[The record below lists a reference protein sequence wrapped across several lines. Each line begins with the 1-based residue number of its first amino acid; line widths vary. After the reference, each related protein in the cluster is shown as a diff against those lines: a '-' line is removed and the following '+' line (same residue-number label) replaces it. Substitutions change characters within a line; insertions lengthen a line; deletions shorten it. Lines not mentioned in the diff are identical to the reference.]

1 MDTKGGNVFQVTSGK
16 SVEGNNSNGKC
27 FTWSPDGD
35 QLLYGHMEDLYVVN
49 YNAAGNST
57 DIIAKAP
64 VNRNF
69 GDCDWCDHFNNSP
82 QEKIVVLTQGV
93 KPYDN
98 EIYLMDP
105 DGKNM
110 DLLVGNLKGTL
121 SSPRFSPDG
130 VNVIFSLDTLY
141 EDDNGRQL
149 NARIYSIN
157 VDGSNLID
165 LSGDEKENGTNDLQ
179 ARYSETGGKIIFMNI
194 VASKNGEGIRS
205 IWTMD
210 TDGQNREKLIT
221 NAEMPEWYVPKDK

>member
-1 MDTKGGNVFQVTSGK
+1 
-16 SVEGNNSNGKC
+16 
-27 FTWSPDGD
+27 
-35 QLLYGHMEDLYVVN
+35 
-49 YNAAGNST
+49 
-57 DIIAKAP
+57 
-64 VNRNF
+64 
-69 GDCDWCDHFNNSP
+69 
-82 QEKIVVLTQGV
+82 
-93 KPYDN
+93 
-98 EIYLMDP
+98 MDP

-194 VASKNGEGIRS
+194 VASKNGKVLEVFGRWILMVKTER
-205 IWTMD
+205 
-210 TDGQNREKLIT
+210 N
-221 NAEMPEWYVPKDK
+221 